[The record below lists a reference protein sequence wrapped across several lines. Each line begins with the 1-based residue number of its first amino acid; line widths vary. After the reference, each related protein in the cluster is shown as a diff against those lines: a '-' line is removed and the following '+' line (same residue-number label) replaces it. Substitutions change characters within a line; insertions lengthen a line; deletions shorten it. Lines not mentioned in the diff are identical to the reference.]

1 MVLATIFLCLGVL
14 VGRAFWEGRGAL
26 DKAQE
31 AMADGDGEAAVRW
44 LRRSARWYVPLAPHV
59 STAYDAL
66 EEVALAAE
74 KAGDRDLALA
84 AWTGIR
90 SSVRATRSFY
100 TPFAERAELADSKI
114 AGLMAAKELAMSPDK
129 NFAERESWH
138 LSLLK
143 KDSMPSVGWS
153 IVALLGLAMWIAGG
167 FAFALRGVDDQD
179 KLVPKAAAYS
189 GAMIGFGLLIWL
201 IGLYLA

>member
-14 VGRAFWEGRGAL
+14 AGRAFWEGRTAL
-26 DKAQE
+26 SKGQKAI
-31 AMADGDGEAAVRW
+31 ADGDGEAAVRW

-59 STAYDAL
+59 ATAYDTL
-66 EEVALAAE
+66 EDVALAAE
-74 KAGDRDLALA
+74 EAGDSELALA

-100 TPFAERAELADSKI
+100 TPFAARAELADGKI
-114 AGLMAAKELAMSPDK
+114 AQLMAAKEVAISPDK
-129 NFAERESWH
+129 DLVERESWH

-167 FAFALRGVDDQD
+167 FAFALRGVDDHD

-189 GAMIGFGLLIWL
+189 GAMIGLGLLIWL